1 MASEKI
7 TRKRLTM
14 VDSQLTKRG
23 ISDKNVLNAIKTV
36 PRDEFV
42 SLPFR
47 NMAYFDGPLPIGQG
61 QTISQPYIIGYMTEA
76 LEVKPHHTVLE
87 IGTGCGYQTAV
98 LSLLAKK
105 IISLEIHNS
114 LAVNAE
120 KRLKR
125 LGYKNVEIHHSDGK
139 KGWGKNSPY
148 HRILVTACPQ
158 KVPSALINQMA
169 NDGIM
174 VIPVGEEKESQI
186 LMVITKNKD
195 GKVKIKPTLPVRF
208 VPML

>member
-7 TRKRLTM
+7 TEKRLSM
-14 VDSQLTKRG
+14 VESQLTKRG
-23 ISDKNVLNAIKTV
+23 ISDKNVLNAMKTV
-36 PRDEFV
+36 PRHEFV
-42 SLPFR
+42 GFPYKS
-47 NMAYFDGPLPIGQG
+47 MAYFDGPLPIGKG

-76 LEVKPHHTVLE
+76 LKVKPHHTVLE

-114 LAVNAE
+114 LAVSAK
-120 KRLKR
+120 KRLSR
-125 LGYKNVEIHHSDGK
+125 LGFENVEIHNSDGK
-139 KGWGKNSPY
+139 MGWEKNAPF

-158 KVPSALINQMA
+158 KVHEALVNQLA
-169 NDGIM
+169 DGGIM
-174 VIPVGEEKESQI
+174 VIPVEEKKDCQI
-186 LMVITKNKD
+186 LTVVTKDKD
-195 GKVKIKPTLPVRF
+195 GKVEIKSTLPVRF

>member
-1 MASEKI
+1 M
-7 TRKRLTM
+7 
-14 VDSQLTKRG
+14 
-23 ISDKNVLNAIKTV
+23 
-36 PRDEFV
+36 
-42 SLPFR
+42 
-47 NMAYFDGPLPIGQG
+47 
-61 QTISQPYIIGYMTEA
+61 
-76 LEVKPHHTVLE
+76 EVKPHYTVLE

-114 LAVNAE
+114 LAVTAE

-139 KGWGKNSPY
+139 KGWEKNSPY

-169 NDGIM
+169 NNGIM